1 MEIRLSAFADDTTL
15 YIGENTS
22 LIHLQNQLQDF
33 ELFAGVKYNRDK
45 CIGMWLGAN
54 IDNRETS
61 RLQMEFKKKKTNLVI
76 YTDKT
81 RKKTRMLIGKK
92 SKLKYKKT

>member
-22 LIHLQNQLQDF
+22 LIHLQNELQDF
-33 ELFAGVKYNRDK
+33 ELFAGVKYNQDK

-54 IDNRETS
+54 IDNREPS
-61 RLQMEFKKKKTNLVI
+61 RLQMEFKKKTKKLGYI
-76 YTDKT
+76 YGQNPKENQDANW
-81 RKKTRMLIGKK
+81 
-92 SKLKYKKT
+92 

>member
-1 MEIRLSAFADDTTL
+1 MEIRLSAFANDTTL

-33 ELFAGVKYNRDK
+33 KLFAGVKYNRDK

-61 RLQMEFKKKKTNLVI
+61 RLQMEFKKKTKKLGYI
-76 YTDKT
+76 YGQNPKENQDANW
-81 RKKTRMLIGKK
+81 
-92 SKLKYKKT
+92 

>member
-33 ELFAGVKYNRDK
+33 ELFASVKYNRDK